1 MIPNLNVILCSRRK
15 VCLLL
20 LPTPVF
26 LWHCCVPLLKP
37 GHPTSEPAASED
49 QTAIAGPS
57 HLYQQLC
64 PKGLWSNP
72 GTASGSSYLQ
82 GEDRQVTGL
91 TEKEG
96 EKEREA
102 SEAAVSPGN
111 AESESCG
118 GEEPNDWSYRRRRE
132 ERRREK
138 HLKCQSLLAA
148 PRARAAWPAPCSSF
162 LAATVQQRIIPGAD

>member
-1 MIPNLNVILCSRRK
+1 MTKRNLVAAGASQLADLFSCRGWIQTLGPLKANTLESEA
-15 VCLLL
+15 VCLGSLVSL
-20 LPTPVF
+20 ELRDMRVF
-26 LWHCCVPLLKP
+26 SWL
-37 GHPTSEPAASED
+37 
-49 QTAIAGPS
+49 
-57 HLYQQLC
+57 
-64 PKGLWSNP
+64 
-72 GTASGSSYLQ
+72 
-82 GEDRQVTGL
+82 EDRQVTGL